1 MYSPFVRRLRLAR
14 EVRDLRERAEL
25 THPELGKKIGRPR
38 QQISR
43 LETGRWI
50 PKQAE
55 MMKILD
61 ALGVEGESWTQLLD
75 IARDAAEV
83 GWWEQYKGMGDRQ
96 MRYADLES
104 GAVTIRE
111 FQQTFP
117 PGLLQTEDYQRAR
130 NASEATLQPIDFEPE
145 QVIIGRGHR
154 QRMLRRAG
162 GPVYEV
168 VLDELAVRRPT
179 APPPI
184 MRAQLE
190 HLVESVNGG
199 SQITVRVLP
208 ATASI
213 ESYTMPRGGYS
224 LYTYADPGDPL
235 VAAVDTITSDL
246 ILTDADQVAPHD
258 ELYRRLRD
266 ATLPA
271 ADSLDLLAK
280 AAAALPN
287 E

>member
-14 EVRDLRERAEL
+14 EVRYLRERAEL

-55 MMKILD
+55 MMKI
-61 ALGVEGESWTQLLD
+61 
-75 IARDAAEV
+75 
-83 GWWEQYKGMGDRQ
+83 
-96 MRYADLES
+96 
-104 GAVTIRE
+104 
-111 FQQTFP
+111 
-117 PGLLQTEDYQRAR
+117 
-130 NASEATLQPIDFEPE
+130 
-145 QVIIGRGHR
+145 
-154 QRMLRRAG
+154 
-162 GPVYEV
+162 
-168 VLDELAVRRPT
+168 LDELAVRRPT

-213 ESYTMPRGGYS
+213 ESYTVPRGGYS
-224 LYTYADPGDPL
+224 LYTYADPGDP
-235 VAAVDTITSDL
+235 VVVAVDTITSDL

-266 ATLPA
+266 AALPA

-280 AAAALPN
+280 SAAALPN